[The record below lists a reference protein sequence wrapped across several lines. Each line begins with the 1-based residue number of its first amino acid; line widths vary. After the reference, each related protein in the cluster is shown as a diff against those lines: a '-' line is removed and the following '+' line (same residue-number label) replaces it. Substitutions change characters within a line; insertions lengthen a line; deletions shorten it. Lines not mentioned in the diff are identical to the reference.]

1 VAYVFQH
8 LLGATLL
15 AADPSETVVVDAAV
29 EEAEDGIL
37 DGAAPEAVASLE
49 ALLPRALDLVVALVD
64 KGVEG

>member
-1 VAYVFQH
+1 LAGERDQI
-8 LLGATLL
+8 LGATLS

-29 EEAEDGIL
+29 EEGEDGIL

-64 KGVEG
+64 EGIEG